1 MPARLTLGFVGT
13 GQMAT
18 ALARGFLQAHLLRPG
33 QILGS
38 DPSAEARKR
47 FSQATGARVVLRN
60 RELAAATQVLVIAT
74 KPDQVTAVLQELREG
89 ITPRHLLISIAAGVP
104 TARLEAA
111 LPPQTRVIRVMPNTP
126 ALVGASA
133 TAFCAGR
140 HATRADEALVQRL
153 FTAVGLVLRVKE
165 NLMDAVTGL
174 SGSGPAYVCE
184 FVEALTNGGVAC
196 GLPRETARQLAV
208 QTLLGTARMLLE
220 TGMHPTTLKEMVTS
234 PGGTTIEGLQALA
247 LGGFHGTVMNAV
259 RVATEKA
266 HRLGQ
271 PASTS

>member
-1 MPARLTLGFVGT
+1 
-13 GQMAT
+13 MAT
-18 ALARGFLQAHLLRPG
+18 ALARGFLQARLLRPG

-60 RELAAATQVLVIAT
+60 RDLAAATQVLVIAT
-74 KPDQVTAVLQELREG
+74 KPDQVPTVLQELRKD
-89 ITPRHLLISIAAGVP
+89 ITPRHLVISIAAGVP

-140 HATRADEALVQRL
+140 HTTRADEALVQRL
-153 FTAVGLVLRVKE
+153 FAAVGLVVRVKE

-208 QTLLGTARMLLE
+208 QTLLGTARMLIE

-247 LGGFHGTVMNAV
+247 LGRFHGTVMNAV

-266 HRLGQ
+266 YRLGQ